1 MAPATCAQRHMWNL
15 IQRQLPDAAFYNEGL
30 WTDLPARGTPQDVL
44 DTFAEL
50 VGHYESLRTAFARA
64 PDGSLTQHVL
74 RTGHF
79 EAEIHTTGPGESPQ
93 DALRAWQCRMRH
105 TAFDLATAPL
115 FRAMVVLTGN
125 TPALA
130 AFCVSHIAADLMSM
144 RHLIGELPRLLDA
157 RTTGRHPAPPP
168 AARQPVEQ
176 AHYERSRKGR
186 ALLARSHDYWRR
198 QLASAPP
205 SLFPARRSRATGPP
219 DPGRAGPEHY
229 SAAMNSQ
236 AVPLA
241 LTILSRRW
249 RVSGSAVLLTAV
261 ALLLGNRAHLPACTL
276 RLLTANR
283 SEPELRTAV
292 ANLHQEVPV
301 TVPLRG
307 EHVADIARGA
317 FAACTTAYA
326 HGLFDPDRAEELT
339 RAAGRERGTPI
350 DLSYCF
356 NDIRN
361 AHERRADTSTPPP
374 AHAVRAA
381 TTATTI
387 EPCDFEEAETFFF
400 VVVSYRPG
408 WLRLVADADTAAL
421 APDEVHSF
429 LRGVERLL
437 VELACEPAESTPPA
451 ELATRAWPEL
461 RHSRMAMPQAGGA
474 ATGTARGDCHGHTT
488 WQ

>member
-1 MAPATCAQRHMWNL
+1 MWNL
-15 IQRQLPDAAFYNEGL
+15 IQRQLPDAAFYNQGL
-30 WTDLPARGTPQDVL
+30 WTELPTRGTPQDVL
-44 DTFAEL
+44 DAFAEL
-50 VGHYESLRTAFARA
+50 VGRYESLRTAFARTA
-64 PDGSLTQHVL
+64 DGSLTQHIL

-79 EAEIHTTGPGESPQ
+79 EAEILTTGPGESPQ
-93 DALRAWQCRMRH
+93 DALRTWQYRMRH

-115 FRAMVVLTGN
+115 FRAMVVLTAG

-144 RHLIGELPRLLDA
+144 RHLISELTRLLDA
-157 RTTGRHPAPPP
+157 RTTGRPAPPP

-176 AHYERSRKGR
+176 AQYERSRKGR

-198 QLASAPP
+198 QLATAPP
-205 SLFPARRSRATGPP
+205 SLFPTRRPRLTSTP
-219 DPGRAGPEHY
+219 DPDRAGPEHY

-241 LTILSRRW
+241 ITALSRRW

-261 ALLLGNRAHLPACTL
+261 ALLLGSRARLPACTL

-283 SEPELRTAV
+283 SEPELHAAV

-301 TVPLRG
+301 TVPLQG
-307 EHVADIARGA
+307 EHVADIARAA

-326 HGLFDPDRAEELT
+326 HGLFDPDRADELT

-361 AHERRADTSTPPP
+361 AHERRADTGTPPP

-381 TTATTI
+381 TATTTV

-421 APDEVHSF
+421 APDEVHGF
-429 LRGVERLL
+429 LHGVERLL
-437 VELACEPAESTPPA
+437 VDLACEPAEKTPPA
-451 ELATRAWPEL
+451 ELATRAWPDL
-461 RHSRMAMPQAGGA
+461 RHSRMTTPQSGSAT
-474 ATGTARGDCHGHTT
+474 TGTARGDRYGCTT